1 MRRIIGFLVNFAVIA
16 TLVSVGGPLTLS
28 ADDDRV
34 QNCLDILIAFPGASD
49 GEYFIEPREDQ
60 KFMIY
65 CHDMASG
72 NPRQYLTLINTGFP
86 FNYSQ
91 YTAGGFSQEL
101 LYERLTPKCV
111 SILPPCL

>member
-86 FNYSQ
+86 SLCANIAETPSYLLISEQ
-91 YTAGGFSQEL
+91 GGKGDNL
-101 LYERLTPKCV
+101 CW
-111 SILPPCL
+111 